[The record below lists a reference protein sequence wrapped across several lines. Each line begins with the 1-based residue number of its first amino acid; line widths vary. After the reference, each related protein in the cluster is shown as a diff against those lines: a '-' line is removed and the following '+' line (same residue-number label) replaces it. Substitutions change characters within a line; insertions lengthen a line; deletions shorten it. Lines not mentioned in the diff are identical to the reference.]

1 MHFVSATD
9 GFRGSFRQSEVA
21 DFPGA
26 HQARHRAHGFFD
38 GHGWIDAVLIIQ
50 VDSFNPE
57 SLQAGVTRCAHI
69 FRPAVDTAR
78 GGVGFVANDSKLS
91 GEKNFGAQR
100 ADGHADPYFVVAV
113 TLDIRAVWKPAA
125 QLHRALNAWHGLL
138 VVPRAA

>member
-1 MHFVSATD
+1 MLRLQRGNRMHFVSATD

-26 HQARHRAHGFFD
+26 HQSRHRAHGFFD

-78 GGVGFVANDSKLS
+78 GGGGLSRTVPNLVARKT
-91 GEKNFGAQR
+91 FARR
-100 ADGHADPYFVVAV
+100 AGM
-113 TLDIRAVWKPAA
+113 
-125 QLHRALNAWHGLL
+125 ALPTTNSFF
-138 VVPRAA
+138 P